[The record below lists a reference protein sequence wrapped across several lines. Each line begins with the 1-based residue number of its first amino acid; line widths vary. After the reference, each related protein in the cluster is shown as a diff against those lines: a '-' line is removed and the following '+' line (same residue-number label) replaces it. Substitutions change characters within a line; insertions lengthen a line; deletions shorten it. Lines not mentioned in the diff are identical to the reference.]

1 LSNRCLAWKQCFSA
15 VSQLQSHDGLQNE
28 LICLIFLQ
36 ARQKKKMMFGEQHL
50 VRFGSMTKPAD
61 TDPLARTPQDAMDP
75 QQVTHALLSNAE
87 ASCLI
92 ENSDTKKNFDPFSAF
107 FSQLYLQS
115 VVRMVSC
122 LVFCGQHV

>member
-1 LSNRCLAWKQCFSA
+1 
-15 VSQLQSHDGLQNE
+15 
-28 LICLIFLQ
+28 
-36 ARQKKKMMFGEQHL
+36 MFGEQHL

-61 TDPLARTPQDAMDP
+61 TDPLGDPQDAMDP

-92 ENSDTKKNFDPFSAF
+92 ENSDTKKRFDPFSAI

-115 VVRMVSC
+115 VVRMVSR
-122 LVFCGQHV
+122 LVLCGQHV

>member
-1 LSNRCLAWKQCFSA
+1 MFLNCTAMM
-15 VSQLQSHDGLQNE
+15 
-28 LICLIFLQ
+28 ICKISWLLFVLWQ

-50 VRFGSMTKPAD
+50 VRFGSMTKPAE
-61 TDPLARTPQDAMDP
+61 TDPLGDPQDAMDP

-92 ENSDTKKNFDPFSAF
+92 ENSDTKKKFDPFSAF